1 MDKNILEFSVNIYGN
16 LEKYN
21 EVLSKGRCR
30 IFYKYGNRNG
40 TYITDDF
47 AEELLSSL
55 PYSPVKGIYE
65 YDDFTD
71 HGTRRSEGRIYGIV
85 PENPNISWES
95 HVDEDGVERLYACA
109 DVLIF
114 TALYKEAAEIIGKS
128 QSMELYE
135 PSLSY
140 HQEIIDGQKWIVFD
154 KGCFLGLQVLGEDVE
169 PCFEGASFYTLQS
182 SIEDVIKKIEEISN
196 TYTMKGGK
204 LEMHNFKL
212 SDNQKY
218 NALWSL
224 LNTEYTEEGN
234 WTITHTITDVYD
246 EYALVF
252 NFVEGQYERVYYTKD
267 DETESLAID
276 KVVKVFVVDVTEEEK
291 NTVETLRKLNGDTY
305 ELVSETLQN
314 AESTLE
320 KLGAVEEEISVCNSK
335 IVEFEEKVTT
345 LESEKAN
352 SDLALSSANETIESL
367 NGAIE
372 TLNAENE
379 ELKEFKYNVEKQQKE
394 AVLGEYEM
402 QLTEEVLDSYREKID
417 EYSAI
422 ELDKELAYELKKTNP
437 TVFSKEPQ
445 SGYTPKDGL
454 KGGIEEILSKYVK

>member
-40 TYITDDF
+40 TYITDNF

-65 YDDFTD
+65 YDDYTD

-234 WTITHTITDVYD
+234 WTVTYTITEVYED
-246 EYALVF
+246 YALVF
-252 NFVEGQYERVYYTKD
+252 NFAEGQYERAYYTKD
-267 DETESLAID
+267 DENDTLTINE
-276 KVVKVFVVDVTEEEK
+276 VVKVFIIDVVEAEK
-291 NTVETLRKLNGDTY
+291 NTIETLRMLNGDTY

-320 KLGAVEEEISVCNSK
+320 KLGEVEEEISVCNSK
-335 IVEFEEKVTT
+335 IVEFEEKVIT

-352 SDLALSSANETIESL
+352 SEVALNTANETIE
-367 NGAIE
+367 
-372 TLNAENE
+372 TLTAENE

-402 QLTEEVLDSYREKID
+402 QLTEEVLESYRAKID
-417 EYSAI
+417 EYTVI

-437 TVFSKEPQ
+437 TVFSKE
-445 SGYTPKDGL
+445 SETGYTPKDGL

>member
-40 TYITDDF
+40 TYITDNF

-65 YDDFTD
+65 YDDYTD

-234 WTITHTITDVYD
+234 WTVTYTITEVYD
-246 EYALVF
+246 NYALVF
-252 NFVEGQYERVYYTKD
+252 NFAEGQYERAYYTKD
-267 DETESLAID
+267 DENDTLTINE
-276 KVVKVFVVDVTEEEK
+276 VVKVFIIDVVEAEK
-291 NTVETLRKLNGDTY
+291 NTIETLRMLNGDTY

-320 KLGAVEEEISVCNSK
+320 KLGEVEEEISVCNSK

-352 SDLALSSANETIESL
+352 SEVALNTANETIE
-367 NGAIE
+367 
-372 TLNAENE
+372 TLTAENE

-402 QLTEEVLDSYREKID
+402 QLTEEVLESYRAKID
-417 EYSAI
+417 EYTAI

-445 SGYTPKDGL
+445 TGYTPKDGL

>member
-1 MDKNILEFSVNIYGN
+1 MNKNILEFSVNIYGN

-21 EVLSKGRCR
+21 EVLSKARCR

-47 AEELLSSL
+47 ATELLSSL
-55 PYSPVKGIYE
+55 PYAPVKGIYE
-65 YDDFTD
+65 YDDYTD

-85 PENPNISWES
+85 PENPNVGWET
-95 HVDEDGVERLYACA
+95 HIDEDGVERTYACA
-109 DVLIF
+109 DVLLF
-114 TALYKEAAEIIGKS
+114 TALYKEAEDIVGKS

-140 HQEIIDGQKWIVFD
+140 HQEIIEGQKWIVFD

-196 TYTMKGGK
+196 TYTKKGGK
-204 LEMHNFKL
+204 LEMLNFKL

-234 WTITHTITDVYD
+234 WTITHNIMDVYD
-246 EYALVF
+246 EYALVY
-252 NFVEGQYERVYYTKD
+252 NFAEECYERAYYVKD
-267 DETESLAID
+267 DETDSLSID
-276 KVVKVFVVDVTEEEK
+276 RMVKVFVMDITEAEK
-291 NTVETLRKLNGDTY
+291 DTVEVLRKLNGDTY
-305 ELVSETLQN
+305 ELVSENLQN
-314 AESTLE
+314 ADANFEELNNA
-320 KLGAVEEEISVCNSK
+320 KEEISACNTK
-335 IVEFEEKVTT
+335 IVDLEEKVTT

-352 SDLALSSANETIESL
+352 SEVALSTANESIEAL
-367 NGAIE
+367 
-372 TLNAENE
+372 TAENE
-379 ELKEFKYNVEKQQKE
+379 ELKEFKYNVEKEQKE
-394 AVLGEYEM
+394 AVLVEYEM
-402 QLTEEVLDSYREKID
+402 QLTEEILSKYRENLDSYT
-417 EYSAI
+417 AI

-437 TVFSKEPQ
+437 TVFSKNNQ
-445 SGYTPKDGL
+445 SGYVPKDEL
-454 KGGIEEILSKYVK
+454 KGGIEDILSKYEK

>member
-40 TYITDDF
+40 TYITDNF

-65 YDDFTD
+65 YDDYTD

-234 WTITHTITDVYD
+234 WTVTYTITEVYED
-246 EYALVF
+246 YALVF
-252 NFVEGQYERVYYTKD
+252 NFAEGQYERAYYTKD
-267 DETESLAID
+267 DENDTLTINE
-276 KVVKVFVVDVTEEEK
+276 VVKVFIIDVVEAEK
-291 NTVETLRKLNGDTY
+291 NTIETLRMLNGDTY

-320 KLGAVEEEISVCNSK
+320 KLGEVEEEISVCNSK
-335 IVEFEEKVTT
+335 IVEFEEKVIT

-352 SDLALSSANETIESL
+352 SEVALNTANETIE
-367 NGAIE
+367 
-372 TLNAENE
+372 TLTAENE

-402 QLTEEVLDSYREKID
+402 QLTEEVLESYRAKID
-417 EYSAI
+417 EYTAI

-437 TVFSKEPQ
+437 TVFSKE
-445 SGYTPKDGL
+445 SETGYTPKDGL